1 MKISIMIP
9 VYNEVARVERAIEA
23 VHAIG
28 LDAEI
33 VCVDDGSTDGTRE
46 ILERLRDSGRIHTL
60 VIQERN
66 RGKGFA
72 IRTAILWNKLWK
84 TYR

>member
-33 VCVDDGSTDGTRE
+33 ICVDDGSTDGHERFSRGYAIPEGFTR
-46 ILERLRDSGRIHTL
+46 
-60 VIQERN
+60 
-66 RGKGFA
+66 
-72 IRTAILWNKLWK
+72 W
-84 TYR
+84 